1 MGTEPSPLT
10 ATEAQALKAPAPESQ
25 VIGCAICGAY
35 PHRDWC
41 ENIAGKIYDRFNS
54 TYREIYNVIEL
65 SLDEK
70 RAEIA
75 KSLIGHKL
83 TETRNDCTAL
93 VANYFK
99 KNSKL

>member
-1 MGTEPSPLT
+1 MKKNHLSMT
-10 ATEAQALKAPAPESQ
+10 ATEAAQL
-25 VIGCAICGAY
+25 GCAICGAH
-35 PHRDWC
+35 PHLDWC
-41 ENIAGKIYDRFNS
+41 EGIAGKIYDRFNS

-93 VANYFK
+93 VANYFNK
-99 KNSKL
+99 DSKL